1 MFPRAATR
9 DAARVLGHDYGVGDR
24 LAKLIPDPIMGRPP
38 SFEDCL
44 QPGAEL
50 GAEVARDPTAKQIV
64 DVARGLEGI
73 VRNASIHAAAVVI
86 SDRPLTDIVPL
97 QLADA
102 GVGEDGAKI
111 FRTVTQYSMKPIE
124 EIGLL
129 KMDFLGLRNLDVI
142 EDALTII
149 ERSSGSRI
157 DMATLPLDD
166 EKTYAMMARG
176 DAVGVFQF
184 ESEGMREALKKVQ
197 PDEFEDL
204 VALNALY
211 RPGAMDQIP
220 IYARGKRNPDSISY
234 IDDRLRPITEATK
247 GVILYQEQS
256 MQIAKSI
263 AGFSGPRADDL
274 RKAIGK
280 KNRAAMAELKP
291 EFYEGCRAS
300 GTSPHVIEQLWAI
313 NEKSADYS
321 FNRSHAACYGLIAYR
336 TAWLKANFPAEYM
349 AALISSV
356 MSTKDKVPF
365 FVARCEEMG
374 IEILPPDVNLSDH
387 EFMVVEG
394 NIRFGLDAVKGVGFA
409 AVEAMKRAREEGGPF
424 TSLWDFCERVDC
436 RTVNKKA
443 IEALIKCG
451 AFGSTRRHAPRH
463 ARRARGRPGRRRQ
476 GPARRPDRPGLDLR
490 PRPGRRRR
498 LAVRRARAPADP
510 DARVRAD
517 RAAGGREGVDRP
529 VHLRPPAQARA
540 RGAAREGR
548 LRLRRGDGA
557 QGRRAG
563 SRSAA

>member
-1 MFPRAATR
+1 MAPPPARSSPTRLEITDVDPLRYDLLFERFLNAERVSMPDIDIDFSVRGRDRVIRYVTEKYGDDRVAQIITFGRMFPRAATR

-50 GAEVARDPTAKQIV
+50 AAEVAKDPTAKQIV
-64 DVARGLEGI
+64 DVAKGLEGI

-111 FRTVTQYSMKPIE
+111 YRTVTQYSMKPIE

-197 PDEFEDL
+197 PTEFEDL

-220 IYARGKRNPDSISY
+220 TYARGKRNPDS
-234 IDDRLRPITEATK
+234 DHLPRRPPAPDHRGDQGRDPVPGAVDADRQGDRRLLRP
-247 GVILYQEQS
+247 
-256 MQIAKSI
+256 
-263 AGFSGPRADDL
+263 
-274 RKAIGK
+274 
-280 KNRAAMAELKP
+280 
-291 EFYEGCRAS
+291 
-300 GTSPHVIEQLWAI
+300 
-313 NEKSADYS
+313 
-321 FNRSHAACYGLIAYR
+321 
-336 TAWLKANFPAEYM
+336 
-349 AALISSV
+349 
-356 MSTKDKVPF
+356 
-365 FVARCEEMG
+365 
-374 IEILPPDVNLSDH
+374 
-387 EFMVVEG
+387 
-394 NIRFGLDAVKGVGFA
+394 
-409 AVEAMKRAREEGGPF
+409 
-424 TSLWDFCERVDC
+424 
-436 RTVNKKA
+436 
-443 IEALIKCG
+443 
-451 AFGSTRRHAPRH
+451 
-463 ARRARGRPGRRRQ
+463 ARGRPAQGDRQEEPRRDGR
-476 GPARRPDRPGLDLR
+476 
-490 PRPGRRRR
+490 
-498 LAVRRARAPADP
+498 
-510 DARVRAD
+510 
-517 RAAGGREGVDRP
+517 
-529 VHLRPPAQARA
+529 AQA
-540 RGAAREGR
+540 GVLHR
-548 LRLRRGDGA
+548 LPRLRR
-557 QGRRAG
+557 RP
-563 SRSAA
+563 SP